1 MTITAR
7 EAMQALLEGKVV
19 TGLNTKWKLN
29 GSGELIVEGVDGWNP
44 SGNDLNHISSVVDDE
59 YPLDFKHALKAML
72 KGKTVVCEENDWY
85 AFRFRNGV
93 FESSLDWDY
102 YPKWDKGVIYT
113 PMQEA
118 KWKVVE

>member
-59 YPLDFKHALKAML
+59 YPLAFEQALKEML
-72 KGKTVVCEENDWY
+72 NGKTVMCEVFNDRKYHFSDGW
-85 AFRFRNGV
+85 FRFHYHDDEWTQADW
-93 FESSLDWDY
+93 FEMRMRD
-102 YPKWDKGVIYT
+102 
-113 PMQEA
+113 A